1 MNNFNKLFEN
11 VLNEVEKISSRLIK
25 QYKDRAKAERKAGG
39 FCKVD
44 ERLPSVDVKMSDGST
59 YYFQEWEAEDLLDE
73 VPPNIDA
80 EDYILA
86 QAQNW

>member
-1 MNNFNKLFEN
+1 MNNFKKLLEN
-11 VLNEVEKISSRLIK
+11 LLEAEKIPASLVK

-39 FCKVD
+39 YCKINN
-44 ERLPSVDVKMSDGST
+44 RLPSVAVKLSDGSE
-59 YYFQEWEAEDLLDE
+59 YFFQEWEAEDLLDE
-73 VPPNIDA
+73 VPPNIDE